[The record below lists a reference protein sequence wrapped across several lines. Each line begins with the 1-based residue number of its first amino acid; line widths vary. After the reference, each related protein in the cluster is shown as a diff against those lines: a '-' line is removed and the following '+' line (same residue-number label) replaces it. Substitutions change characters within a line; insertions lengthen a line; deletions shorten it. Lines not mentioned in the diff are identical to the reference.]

1 MCYIVHSIYSYCN
14 VVFSY
19 YTCYNIVQF
28 VVHISYYIAH
38 CTLPSCAGARLLHQ
52 AESLSPAC
60 CAGARAAV
68 ARLLCQ
74 AAAAESPRARSAA
87 MLCHPKS
94 LECAL
99 IFNCCC
105 LLRRLPLGSMRRVVA
120 GRRSP
125 GPGVARCRGH
135 HPGVARRLRPRGLQH
150 HRCLQRS
157 SGHHQQHPALVRRWT
172 VALGWLEIGVP
183 GIKRGV
189 EKPPSIAGFRDGS
202 ALLQPWK
209 AT

>member
-1 MCYIVHSIYSYCN
+1 MLQYCTICCSYWLLYS
-14 VVFSY
+14 
-19 YTCYNIVQF
+19 
-28 VVHISYYIAH
+28 
-38 CTLPSCAGARLLHQ
+38 TLHPAKLRRRPPAAPAS
-52 AESLSPAC
+52 ESLSPAC

-68 ARLLCQ
+68 ARLLRQ
-74 AAAAESPRARSAA
+74 AAESPRARSAA
-87 MLCHPKS
+87 MLCPKS

-105 LLRRLPLGSMRRVVA
+105 LLRRRPPGVNEARRRRAPLPGPWGGASS
-120 GRRSP
+120 RSP
-125 GPGVARCRGH
+125 PC
-135 HPGVARRLRPRGLQH
+135 LQN

-172 VALGWLEIGVP
+172 AALGWLEIGVP
-183 GIKRGV
+183 GTKRGV

>member
-1 MCYIVHSIYSYCN
+1 MCYIVHSICSYCN

-28 VVHISYYIAH
+28 VVHIGYYIAH
-38 CTLPSCAGARLLHQ
+38 CSDCTLPSCAGARLLHQ

-74 AAAAESPRARSAA
+74 AASAESPRARSAA
-87 MLCHPKS
+87 MLCQPKS

-105 LLRRLPLGSMRRVVA
+105 LLRRRPPGVNEARRRRAPLPWPLGGASSLSPPWSGASSSAKGSTKSSMFA
-120 GRRSP
+120 KKF
-125 GPGVARCRGH
+125 
-135 HPGVARRLRPRGLQH
+135 
-150 HRCLQRS
+150 
-157 SGHHQQHPALVRRWT
+157 W
-172 VALGWLEIGVP
+172 
-183 GIKRGV
+183 
-189 EKPPSIAGFRDGS
+189 PPSTTPSAGPQLDS
-202 ALLQPWK
+202 SSWMA
-209 AT
+209 

>member
-1 MCYIVHSIYSYCN
+1 VCYIVHSICSYCN

-28 VVHISYYIAH
+28 VVHIGYYIAH

-74 AAAAESPRARSAA
+74 AASAESPRARSAA

-105 LLRRLPLGSMRRVVA
+105 LLRRRPPGVNEARRRRAPLPGPWGGASS
-120 GRRSP
+120 RSP
-125 GPGVARCRGH
+125 PC
-135 HPGVARRLRPRGLQH
+135 LQN

-172 VALGWLEIGVP
+172 AALGWLEIGVP